1 MATRRTSKEQTTAGA
16 EPGDAIGGVVGDAGP
31 KVRRAR
37 ARTAGKPATTRV
49 APAASAGSDE
59 SAPSPSLGRE
69 SADGQGA
76 DPAPTLERLPVAL
89 SAERAT
95 GPDGVL
101 RAARVEITQGG
112 ARDVAADT
120 LTITQ
125 GGANHVEA
133 HRVDI
138 QQGGIGRANAHD
150 IAVSQ
155 GGIGFARGDQV
166 SVEFGGVGLAL
177 GGEVRVSQGFVQ
189 TSIARD
195 VRIEQG
201 GAQAVLANRV
211 AFARSSGA
219 LIVVARNVEGEVR
232 ALLDWRGAIAFGA
245 AFGAVVGLLRRRR

>member
-1 MATRRTSKEQTTAGA
+1 MATRRTSKEQTTAGV
-16 EPGDAIGGVVGDAGP
+16 EPGDAIGGVVGDAIGGAGP
-31 KVRRAR
+31 KVRKAR

-49 APAASAGSDE
+49 APAASAGSD
-59 SAPSPSLGRE
+59 E

-138 QQGGIGRANAHD
+138 QQGGIGRARAHD
-150 IAVSQ
+150 IAVNQ

-189 TSIARD
+189 TAIARD

-219 LIVVARNVEGEVR
+219 LIVVARNVEGEIR